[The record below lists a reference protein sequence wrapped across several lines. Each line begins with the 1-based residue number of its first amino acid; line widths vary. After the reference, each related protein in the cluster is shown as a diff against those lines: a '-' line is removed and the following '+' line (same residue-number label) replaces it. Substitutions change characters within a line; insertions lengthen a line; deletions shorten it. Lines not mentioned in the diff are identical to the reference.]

1 MEKMISVINDNL
13 RIVISGIKT
22 HRIDTEKSLVT
33 IKADMDDKIA
43 IAQEYKSN
51 VEDARRIISNLES
64 EISELENDLNE
75 LNAKFGA
82 KDFKE
87 ILAAGNKEINTKI
100 IEKRALINEQ
110 SQRIL
115 ELTEKAHVL
124 KDELVKLKER
134 KIATETNLAKTI
146 TLEKYYDKRI
156 TSIIE
161 FSEEHPDELD
171 SFVEEVP
178 QEELSVN
185 TEEFE
190 NVDINNV
197 IDGKVFEEIDEISSN
212 TDVTE
217 DLIKEVLIE
226 EDETVEEIEED
237 EDASD
242 DEPIDLS
249 MTQQLDDI
257 ILEANNLLEKSAQ
270 ISEKITNTIEP
281 SMELE
286 EKENVE
292 EEVVEV
298 DATPLEETTVEEV
311 LAEPVNK
318 DDVLNIFVPEETA
331 ENKINPSLVVMP
343 TLDGVI
349 NTEQI
354 VEKQE
359 EVEPLKSVLESIEE
373 LNIVVDDD
381 DIIDL
386 KIENDDE
393 EESTG
398 SSFQQVVEGTPIATT
413 EEKDDVV
420 EDIVPEEN
428 DFTIKDD
435 NVIDESI
442 FTNNS
447 NSFYDDLQLCNLDP
461 DQFNEEDLI
470 KLEHVFNRN
479 NTEDF
484 INVMRK
490 HNIGVTKI
498 YNAVN
503 VLINV
508 TPQNLDQIITLL
520 ESAGGTSSAI
530 EYVFSYLDKVN
541 INKLEESVAVN
552 KDAELSQILFEA
564 VPYIGESDLIERLDL
579 TQVEEMTLR
588 GNATPE
594 DFKIM
599 NLFPDIVIANYN
611 ALKALRIDNLNECLT
626 KHPHRFIFNPDKFAG
641 ILDKYD
647 TDDLIRCINKN
658 SAVLDRL

>member
-64 EISELENDLNE
+64 EISELENDLTE

-82 KDFKE
+82 KNFKE

-134 KIATETNLAKTI
+134 KIATETNLEKTV

-161 FSEEHPDELD
+161 FSEEHPSELD

-217 DLIKEVLIE
+217 DLIKEVLVE
-226 EDETVEEIEED
+226 EDEDVEEIEEE
-237 EDASD
+237 EDD
-242 DEPIDLS
+242 TEDEPIDLS

-257 ILEANNLLEKSAQ
+257 ILQANNLLEKSAQ

-281 SMELE
+281 SIEHK

-292 EEVVEV
+292 EEVREV
-298 DATPLEETTVEEV
+298 DATPLEETPEEEV
-311 LAEPVNK
+311 VAENK

-331 ENKINPSLVVMP
+331 ENKIDPSLVVMP

-349 NTEQI
+349 NAED
-354 VEKQE
+354 VAEKQE

-398 SSFQQVVEGTPIATT
+398 SSFQQVVEETPIETT
-413 EEKDDVV
+413 EEKVEVV

-428 DFTIKDD
+428 DFTVKDD

-498 YNAVN
+498 YKAVN

-520 ESAGGTSSAI
+520 ESAGGTPSAI

-579 TQVEEMTLR
+579 NQVEEMTLR